1 MTTTNKHIQREG
13 KGTAKLFDERSLAN
27 DYATLASA
35 LKPGLRV
42 LDVGCGTGAIS
53 KDIAAKVGS
62 AGHVTGI
69 DNTEYF
75 IQSGKE
81 TYADVKN
88 LDLIYT
94 DLFAFEPA
102 EKFDLIV
109 AARVLQWLNNPVE
122 ALKKMYL
129 LLKPGGTV
137 SILDYNHEALEWQ
150 PQPPPSMLRFYATF
164 LRWRGDAGMNNHIA
178 EDLPAYFEEAGF
190 TNIMEF
196 NADEVYKK
204 GEENFI
210 NKAGIWAKVAMSK
223 QMVEEGYIDD
233 ELRLLAI
240 DEYTDWVA
248 TDAERMTMK
257 LKEIRGTKPL

>member
-1 MTTTNKHIQREG
+1 MTTTNKTIHREG
-13 KGTAKLFDERSLAN
+13 KGTAKLFDERSLTK
-27 DYATLASA
+27 DYATLSP
-35 LKPGLRV
+35 LLTEGLSV

-53 KDIAAKVGS
+53 KDIAAKVGET
-62 AGHVTGI
+62 GHVTGI

-94 DLFAFEPA
+94 DLFAFEPE

-122 ALKKMYL
+122 ALKKMYA
-129 LLKPGGTV
+129 LLKPGGIV
-137 SILDYNHEALEWQ
+137 SILDYNHEALQWQ

-164 LRWRGDAGMNNHIA
+164 LRWRGDAGMNNHVA
-178 EDLPAYFEEAGF
+178 EDLPGYFEEAGF
-190 TNIMEF
+190 TAIETF
-196 NADEVYKK
+196 NADEVYTK
-204 GEENFI
+204 GEPDFI
-210 NKAGIWAKVAMSK
+210 NKAGIWAKVAQSQ

-240 DEYTDWVA
+240 DEYTHWVA
-248 TDAERMTMK
+248 NDAERMVMK
-257 LKEIRGTKPL
+257 LKEIRGTKRA